1 MIKTEK
7 QRNINLL
14 YLHRMRVGF
23 RLKHGGG
30 NECVCGSAMLG
41 KNKMKQW
48 THPTPLL
55 LSEMDDDGVKTNT
68 YGKKG

>member
-1 MIKTEK
+1 
-7 QRNINLL
+7 
-14 YLHRMRVGF
+14 MRVGF

-55 LSEMDDDGVKTNT
+55 LSEMDDDGAKTNT